1 MLSFSLLQFSHSKP
15 LFFFGS
21 YRDLKTALLGFLS
34 VIDELFLDSLQKVT
48 DKGSVVEH
56 KFALQ

>member
-1 MLSFSLLQFSHSKP
+1 M
-15 LFFFGS
+15 
-21 YRDLKTALLGFLS
+21 LGFLS